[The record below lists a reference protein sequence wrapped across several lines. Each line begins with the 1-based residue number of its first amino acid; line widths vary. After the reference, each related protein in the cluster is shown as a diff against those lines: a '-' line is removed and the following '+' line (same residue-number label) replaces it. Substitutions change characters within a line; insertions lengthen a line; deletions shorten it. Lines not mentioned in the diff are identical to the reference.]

1 MSQFFRAKLV
11 NHPCSHAEKTKT
23 KPLFKHNKQV
33 NNNSEYAKIWQLKKI
48 HDKNFLE
55 GQIIL
60 VLCVF
65 CIQFICK
72 GLYLF
77 LALLA
82 QCDAFPERILVLGT
96 NQTKWQRDIQ
106 WVITANKSYFIWC
119 YHELMIVN
127 LSRNWDQFCFQD
139 KESNQ
144 KIE

>member
-1 MSQFFRAKLV
+1 MLK
-11 NHPCSHAEKTKT
+11 KTKI

-33 NNNSEYAKIWQLKKI
+33 NSNSEYAKIWQLKKI

-60 VLCVF
+60 ALSVF
-65 CIQFICK
+65 CIQFTCK
-72 GLYLF
+72 ALYLF

-82 QCDAFPERILVLGT
+82 QCDAFSERILVLGR
-96 NQTKWQRDIQ
+96 NQTKWQWDVQ

-127 LSRNWDQFCFQD
+127 LSNIWNQFCFHD
-139 KESNQ
+139 KASNQ

>member
-106 WVITANKSYFIWC
+106 WVITANKSY
-119 YHELMIVN
+119 
-127 LSRNWDQFCFQD
+127 
-139 KESNQ
+139 SNSPR
-144 KIE
+144 IRTWVLRTC